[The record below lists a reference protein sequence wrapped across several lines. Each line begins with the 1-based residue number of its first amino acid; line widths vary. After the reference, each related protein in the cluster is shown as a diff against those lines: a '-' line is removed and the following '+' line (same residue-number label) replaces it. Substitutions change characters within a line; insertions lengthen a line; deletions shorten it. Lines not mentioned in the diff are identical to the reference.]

1 MIITICGSCTFAE
14 NMGKAAEHLKKKG
27 HEVYTPD
34 PLVTE
39 EWYQENHGRENFL
52 DMKPVWTKNHMKKI
66 EGSDAVLILNN
77 EKKGIKGYFGS
88 NTLMELS
95 VAFFL
100 QKKIFLLNPIDEDHP
115 HYEELIAVDSV
126 VLHGDL
132 DNFLKE

>member
-14 NMGKAAEHLKKKG
+14 DMGRAAEYLRKNG

-39 EWYQENHGRENFL
+39 EWYQENHGREDFL
-52 DMKPVWTKNHMKKI
+52 AMKPVWTKNHFKRI
-66 EGSDAVLILNN
+66 EKSDAVLILNN
-77 EKKGIKGYFGS
+77 DKKGIEGYFGS

-100 QKKIFLLNPIDEDHP
+100 GKRVFLFNPIFENHP
-115 HYEELIAVDSV
+115 HYEELIAMDSTVLYGNLDSV
-126 VLHGDL
+126 
-132 DNFLKE
+132 

>member
-14 NMGKAAEHLKKKG
+14 EMGKAAEYLRSKG

-34 PLVTE
+34 PLVTK

-52 DMKPVWTKNHMKKI
+52 KMKPVWTRNHFKRI
-66 EGSDAVLILNN
+66 EKSDAILILNN
-77 EKKGIKGYFGS
+77 KKKDIEGYFGS

-95 VAFFL
+95 IAFFL
-100 QKKIFLLNPIDEDHP
+100 GKKIFLFYPISKGHP
-115 HYEELIAVDSV
+115 HYEELIAIDST

-132 DNFLKE
+132 DNI